1 MFSKVIAAAIVLASV
16 SANAADNEFF
26 FQSKAGQSDVTARLG
41 LLSTNTKDKDD
52 TEDTKFSGLI
62 NTGASYEYGINDQFS
77 VEGALAFTSIESDSS
92 PKSKINGL
100 QDPTVTLKGNSAMG
114 ASTLRYGLGVGLAL
128 QKAKIDGNE
137 ASAASGGFS
146 FNPYVGMDTEAA
158 GGVIGGRLNYTIN
171 MERTIEIEGAGDA
184 KVKGGNAMGL
194 SAFYETKVTDITFGG
209 ALNYVSFAESENE
222 NGSTATDSYNKL
234 GLSAYSVMPMGTF
247 ALIPRL
253 DYDFSNSEAD
263 KYNVIVLSVAGRFNF

>member
-41 LLSTNTKDKDD
+41 LLSTSIKADSASDETKY
-52 TEDTKFSGLI
+52 TGLI

-77 VEGALAFTSIESDSS
+77 IEGALAFTSVEDDSS
-92 PKSKINGL
+92 PKNKTTGL
-100 QDPTVTLKGNSAMG
+100 QDPTVTLKGTSNMG
-114 ASTLRYGLGVGLAL
+114 ASTLRYGLGVALGL
-128 QKAKIDGNE
+128 QKAKVDGNE
-137 ASAASGGFS
+137 TSAATGGYS

-158 GGVIGGRLNYTIN
+158 GGVIGGRLNYVIKT
-171 MERTIEIEGAGDA
+171 ERTTDVEGFGDV
-184 KVKGGNAMGL
+184 KTKGGNVMGL

-209 ALNYVSFAESENE
+209 ALNYVSFAETENE
-222 NGSTATDSYNKL
+222 NGSTATDSYNTL

-253 DYDFSNSEAD
+253 DYNFSNSEAD

>member
-26 FQSKAGQSDVTARLG
+26 FQSKAGQSDLTARLG
-41 LLSTNTKDKDD
+41 LVSTATKSDGAAD
-52 TEDTKFSGLI
+52 ETKH
-62 NTGASYEYGINDQFS
+62 TGFITGVAYEYGINDQFS
-77 VEGALAFTSIESDSS
+77 IEGALAFTSVEDDST
-92 PKSKINGL
+92 PKNKTTGL

-114 ASTLRYGLGVGLAL
+114 ASTLRYGLGVGLGL
-128 QKAKIDGNE
+128 QKAKVDGNA

-158 GGVIGGRLNYTIN
+158 GGVIGGRLNYTYK
-171 MERTIEIEGAGDA
+171 MERTTDVEGFGDV
-184 KVKGGNAMGL
+184 KTKGGNTMGL

-209 ALNYVSFAESENE
+209 ALNYVSAAESENE
-222 NGSTATDSYNKL
+222 DGSTATDSYNTL

-263 KYNVIVLSVAGRFNF
+263 KYNVIFLSVAGRFNF

>member
-41 LLSTNTKDKDD
+41 LVSTA
-52 TEDTKFSGLI
+52 TEAK
-62 NTGASYEYGINDQFS
+62 GASEETKYTGFVTGVAYEYGINDQFA
-77 VEGALAFTSIESDSS
+77 VEGALAFTSIEDDST
-92 PKSKINGL
+92 PKNKTTGL

-114 ASTLRYGLGVGLAL
+114 ASTLRYGLGIGLAL
-128 QKAKIDGNE
+128 QKATTDGDE
-137 ASAASGGFS
+137 SSAASGGFS

-158 GGVIGGRLNYTIN
+158 GGVIGGRLNYTYK
-171 MERTIEIEGAGDA
+171 MERTTDVEGFGDV
-184 KVKGGNAMGL
+184 KTKGGNVMGL

-209 ALNYVSFAESENE
+209 ALNYVSTAETENE
-222 NGSTATDSYNKL
+222 NGGTAIDSYNTL

-263 KYNVIVLSVAGRFNF
+263 KYNVILVSVAGRFNF